1 MSYNDPMTAFVQQL
15 RSRELEVQQR
25 IQSVD
30 VMDAAGART
39 FLDAKMELQ
48 RADWAA
54 QIGLQLRHGL
64 LKKVTSKL

>member
-25 IQSVD
+25 VQSVQM
-30 VMDAAGART
+30 MDPAGART

-48 RADWAA
+48 RANWAA
-54 QIGLQLRHGL
+54 QIGLQLRHSL